1 MRAEVCVAVASHE
14 RPVRLRWLL
23 NALEEQTFASFE
35 VVVCHDS
42 RGEETERLL
51 AGHPL
56 ARAGVLR
63 HRRLPA
69 GAGRPAVQ
77 RNVAWREGRAPVV
90 LFTDDDCR
98 PPADWLE
105 RAAAAVRAHPGAV
118 VQGAVRPDPAEAHL
132 LAAAPHARSLL
143 VDPPGPWAQTAN
155 IAYPRALLERM
166 GGFDEGFDSGE
177 DTDLAWRAIE
187 AGARYVGAP
196 DALTY

>member
-1 MRAEVCVAVASHE
+1 MRAELTVAVASHE

-23 NALEEQTFASFE
+23 NALEEQTFDAFE

-56 ARAGVLR
+56 ARSGVLR

-77 RNVAWREGRAPVV
+77 RNVAWREGRTPVV

-105 RAAAAVRAHPGAV
+105 RAAAAIRAHPRAGVPGAL
-118 VQGAVRPDPAEAHL
+118 RPHPPQAHPL
-132 LAAAPHARSLL
+132 PAAP
-143 VDPPGPWAQTAN
+143 
-155 IAYPRALLERM
+155 
-166 GGFDEGFDSGE
+166 
-177 DTDLAWRAIE
+177 
-187 AGARYVGAP
+187 
-196 DALTY
+196 